1 MKKLINISC
10 LTIAVLLGSSSV
22 SYAEGI
28 WFPIKENPKCSVWN
42 QNPEYYDESSE
53 TASWDG
59 VCLNGRANG
68 KGKLIWRFKKDTI
81 WEEQIFVGEYK
92 DGKENGQGT
101 ITFANGNKYV
111 GEFKNDK
118 MNGPGTFTE
127 ANGNKYVGEYK
138 DNKKHGPGTYTFAVG
153 GKYAGEWKDDKRNGQ
168 GTQVNVDGDWVGG
181 IWENDKLK

>member
-1 MKKLINISC
+1 MKKLINIAC

-81 WEEQIFVGEYK
+81 WEEQIFVGEFK
-92 DGKENGQGT
+92 DGKKNGQGT

-118 MNGPGTFTE
+118 MS
-127 ANGNKYVGEYK
+127 
-138 DNKKHGPGTYTFAVG
+138 GPGTYTFAVG